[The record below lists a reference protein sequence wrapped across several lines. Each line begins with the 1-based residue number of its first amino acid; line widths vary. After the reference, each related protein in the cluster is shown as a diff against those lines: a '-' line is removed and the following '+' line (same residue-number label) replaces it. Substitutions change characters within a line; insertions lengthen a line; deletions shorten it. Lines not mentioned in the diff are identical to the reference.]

1 MKHIWLPPVLS
12 ILIIPSTISPPRMR
26 VMRNLVLHLQGHTQ
40 SAVEE
45 LSVLS
50 GHGASSSAQLP
61 FTVLKVHLGKRPTP
75 LENWTADTTQ
85 ER

>member
-1 MKHIWLPPVLS
+1 
-12 ILIIPSTISPPRMR
+12 MR

-75 LENWTADTTQ
+75 LENWTVDTTQ
-85 ER
+85 DANTYERSNRAPFYVDHS